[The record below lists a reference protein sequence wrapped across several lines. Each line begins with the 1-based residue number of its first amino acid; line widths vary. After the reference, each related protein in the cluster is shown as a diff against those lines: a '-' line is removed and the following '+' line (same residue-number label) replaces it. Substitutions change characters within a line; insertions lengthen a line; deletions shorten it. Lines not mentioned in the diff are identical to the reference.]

1 MRRLLTAIII
11 TIALAP
17 ALSAQTD
24 PLLTQYYEVP
34 SYYNPGAIGRT
45 DNVRFRAGARLQ
57 WVGVDNAPTTF
68 VITAD
73 MPLKLLGK
81 RWGIGVV
88 MQQDK
93 AGLYTNMGGGIQLA
107 YKQKIGKGVLT
118 GGLQLGVVNEGFKG
132 SEVKLDFDDDY
143 HSGTDDAIPTSD
155 VNGTAFDMGLGVM
168 YDHPLFYAGLSC
180 THLLEPTINFSGESA
195 AVTEGAAV
203 IGSETKRYQF
213 DVKRGLYFIG
223 GSNIP
228 IKNTLF
234 EVMPSVLVATDLTT
248 YTFEATARARWK
260 KFLTFGVGYRY
271 NDAVS
276 AMVAGEYKGFFLSY
290 SYDYPVTAMSR
301 VSSGSHEIMA
311 GYSLK
316 LDLGEKNRNRHKS
329 IRIM

>member
-1 MRRLLTAIII
+1 MRRLLTII
-11 TIALAP
+11 TTIIACFATVLH
-17 ALSAQTD
+17 AQTE
-24 PLLTQYYEVP
+24 PMLTQYFEVP

-68 VITAD
+68 LLTAD

-81 RWGIGVV
+81 RWGIGLV

-93 AGLYTNMGGGIQLA
+93 AGLYTNMSGGLQIAYKQKLGKGTLTGGIQLG
-107 YKQKIGKGVLT
+107 I
-118 GGLQLGVVNEGFKG
+118 VNEGFKG

-143 HSGTDDAIPTSD
+143 HSGTDDAIPTTD

-180 THLLEPTINFSGESA
+180 THLLEPTINFSGESL
-195 AVTEGAAV
+195 TTSEGTATT
-203 IGSETKRYQF
+203 SEARRYQF
-213 DVKRGLYFIG
+213 DVKRSLYFIG